1 MSLTEEKIDDL
12 AREMVKGDK
21 SVNWLA
27 RAIEAAVREELAKQ
41 VPVARATGYYGGRSV
56 VEVLNPA
63 AIIPVGMALYAAPMP
78 VVQQEPVAWC
88 FVQNGFTHYTDD
100 KRDWYDAVGV
110 EEVTPLYA
118 APVVQPDMVMVP
130 MEPTEA
136 MIDAAMN
143 RYKHVSPEAKAR
155 YTKMHRENFRC
166 DYRAMIAAAEGKS
179 NAVAHREAA
188 RGRSGGAE
196 G

>member
-1 MSLTEEKIDDL
+1 MISPQYVDGLELRIKELEAQLADTEKERDEWKDSAINGGNAAYLREQL
-12 AREMVKGDK
+12 A
-21 SVNWLA
+21 
-27 RAIEAAVREELAKQ
+27 ELKK
-41 VPVARATGYYGGRSV
+41 
-56 VEVLNPA
+56 
-63 AIIPVGMALYAAPMP
+63 
-78 VVQQEPVAWC
+78 QEPVAWC

-188 RGRSGGAE
+188 CGRSGGAE
-196 G
+196 C

>member
-1 MSLTEEKIDDL
+1 MISPQYVDGLELRIKELEAQLADTEKERDEWKDSAINGGNAAYLREQL
-12 AREMVKGDK
+12 A
-21 SVNWLA
+21 
-27 RAIEAAVREELAKQ
+27 ELKK
-41 VPVARATGYYGGRSV
+41 
-56 VEVLNPA
+56 
-63 AIIPVGMALYAAPMP
+63 
-78 VVQQEPVAWC
+78 QEPVAWC

-155 YTKMHRENFRC
+155 YTQMHRENFRC
-166 DYRAMIAAAEGKS
+166 DYKAMIAAAEGKS

-188 RGRSGGAE
+188 CGRSGGAE
-196 G
+196 C

>member
-1 MSLTEEKIDDL
+1 MSKCREAYEKQYGEDFNPDHSPV
-12 AREMVKGDK
+12 A
-21 SVNWLA
+21 SVWQAAWNAATKNAAEISDRFDFCGNEILIA
-27 RAIEAAVREELAKQ
+27 EAIEAAVLEAHGK
-41 VPVARATGYYGGRSV
+41 
-56 VEVLNPA
+56 
-63 AIIPVGMALYAAPMP
+63 
-78 VVQQEPVAWC
+78 QEPVAWC

-188 RGRSGGAE
+188 CGRSGGAE
-196 G
+196 C